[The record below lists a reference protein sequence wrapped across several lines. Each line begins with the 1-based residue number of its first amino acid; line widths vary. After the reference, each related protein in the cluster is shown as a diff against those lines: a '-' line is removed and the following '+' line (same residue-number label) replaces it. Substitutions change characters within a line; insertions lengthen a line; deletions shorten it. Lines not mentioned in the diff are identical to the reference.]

1 MDACTLETRAN
12 LRGTAASLGSP
23 GTQVWKGKSGDTLLL
38 DDSTVLK
45 DTFHQSP
52 LQSRAGNLCS

>member
-1 MDACTLETRAN
+1 M
-12 LRGTAASLGSP
+12 
-23 GTQVWKGKSGDTLLL
+23 QVWKGKSGDTLLL

-45 DTFHQSP
+45 DTFHQSL